1 MQKIA
6 TAGESL
12 KSAGDK
18 FSSAGEKLL
27 PASAAVT
34 ALGVAAVKTASDF
47 DSSMSQVVAVS
58 GATGEDFDKLRAK
71 AREMGAKTKF
81 SVSEA
86 ADAMNYMAMV
96 GWKTSDML
104 DGIEGI
110 MNLAAASGED
120 LATTSDIVTDALT
133 AFGLT
138 TKGSGHFADILVA
151 ASSNANTNVSMMGET
166 FKYCAPIAGS
176 LGFSAEDDTAEAI
189 GLMANAGIKSSQ
201 AGTSLRTIMNNLT
214 GEVKL
219 SDSEKASNA
228 EALVGKNAM
237 SGFLAL
243 MNSAPGDISKPEGA
257 IKNCDGTSEKMAET
271 MQDNLSGQ
279 LTILKS
285 QLQELAISFAD
296 LMMPAIRSLVSA
308 LQGLVDFLNK
318 LPEPVKQIILVVAL
332 LIAAL
337 GPVLIFVGK
346 IMSAVGSI
354 MTMAPKIAGAVNTV
368 TGAIKEIGAAT
379 SGISAVLKV
388 FSGIGLVIGGAITA
402 VKNFIDMFQNE
413 FSLVKDMQ
421 SQSLES
427 QRTAESVLT
436 AMSRLQATMLR
447 LSITL
452 NLFRRIRNGNLPV
465 SMRMMVFPAPIP
477 KTVRTSTV

>member
-1 MQKIA
+1 M
-6 TAGESL
+6 
-12 KSAGDK
+12 
-18 FSSAGEKLL
+18 
-27 PASAAVT
+27 
-34 ALGVAAVKTASDF
+34 
-47 DSSMSQVVAVS
+47 
-58 GATGEDFDKLRAK
+58 
-71 AREMGAKTKF
+71 
-81 SVSEA
+81 
-86 ADAMNYMAMV
+86 
-96 GWKTSDML
+96 
-104 DGIEGI
+104 
-110 MNLAAASGED
+110 
-120 LATTSDIVTDALT
+120 LATTNADGSMRSLT
-133 AFGLT
+133 AILADCRSAFG
-138 TKGSGHFADILVA
+138 
-151 ASSNANTNVSMMGET
+151 
-166 FKYCAPIAGS
+166 
-176 LGFSAEDDTAEAI
+176 
-189 GLMANAGIKSSQ
+189 Q
-201 AGTSLRTIMNNLT
+201 
-214 GEVKL
+214 L
-219 SDSEKASNA
+219 SDSEKSSNA

-243 MNSAPGDISKPEGA
+243 MNSAPGDISKLEGA

-368 TGAIKEIGAAT
+368 TGAIKGIGAAT

-402 VKNFIDMFQNE
+402 VKNFIDMFQNG
-413 FSLVKDMQ
+413 FSLPKIISGALRNTSWMEPI
-421 SQSLES
+421 SL
-427 QRTAESVLT
+427 AMCLT
-436 AMSRLQATMLR
+436 ATAGRMEKSWWIRHRLK
-447 LSITL
+447 S
-452 NLFRRIRNGNLPV
+452 
-465 SMRMMVFPAPIP
+465 
-477 KTVRTSTV
+477 

>member
-18 FSSAGEKLL
+18 VSSAGEKLL

-47 DSSMSQVVAVS
+47 DSSMSQVAAVS

-81 SVSEA
+81 SASEA

-104 DGIEGI
+104 DSIEGI

-138 TKGSGHFADILVA
+138 TKDSGHFADILAA

-166 FKYCAPIAGS
+166 FKYCAPIAGA
-176 LGFSAEDDTAEAI
+176 LGFSAEDTAEAI

-243 MNSAPGDISKPEGA
+243 MNSTPGDISKPEGA
-257 IKNCDGTSEKMAET
+257 IKNCDGTSEEMAET

-318 LPEPVKQIILVVAL
+318 LPEPVKQIILVVTL

-354 MTMAPKIAGAVNTV
+354 ITMAPKIAGAVNTV

-379 SGISAVLKV
+379 S
-388 FSGIGLVIGGAITA
+388 
-402 VKNFIDMFQNE
+402 
-413 FSLVKDMQ
+413 
-421 SQSLES
+421 
-427 QRTAESVLT
+427 
-436 AMSRLQATMLR
+436 
-447 LSITL
+447 
-452 NLFRRIRNGNLPV
+452 
-465 SMRMMVFPAPIP
+465 
-477 KTVRTSTV
+477 